1 MKSVMYLWST
11 VDAVQLK
18 HQIDAV
24 VAAAV
29 FDTNPFVVVTADVA
43 AKLENA
49 KLEQF
54 DSLAMLDVEVHRIG
68 QDFTK
73 RQFNALL
80 NEVDHVIHF

>member
-11 VDAVQLK
+11 IDQTQLM

-29 FDTNPFVVVTADVA
+29 FDTKPIVVVTADATANVD
-43 AKLENA
+43 
-49 KLEQF
+49 
-54 DSLAMLDVEVHRIG
+54 DSDLKPFHSLVMLDVEVHRIG
-68 QDFTK
+68 SDLTNA
-73 RQFNALL
+73 QFNQLL